1 MNRVPR
7 TQRSHQSGAALVE
20 FALVALVLYLLLAAI
35 LGLGRWMVVSQAAQ
49 EAARIAAREIALYPL
64 PPEFTFQQALDDVGF
79 RQAVYDPDFLVVDL
93 DVNDT
98 DAELEAFFAGMPVV
112 NRALRPLMINSTADV
127 GGELR
132 RLLHVPGALVDSATS
147 PSGLTV
153 VIPRVQEDEIDPDTG
168 QPFSIA
174 LIPVLEE
181 VGDGSFSMA
190 SPDRG
195 LVAVRLNV
203 PYQSATLSAY
213 VASDDLNPEGEPFQD
228 PVLAI
233 DPLGGGY
240 EQIGPGPEGS
250 GPYSGAFGLGEHQS
264 LGTLVRPFRR
274 LVSAQAL
281 FRREVFL

>member
-1 MNRVPR
+1 M
-7 TQRSHQSGAALVE
+7 
-20 FALVALVLYLLLAAI
+20 
-35 LGLGRWMVVSQAAQ
+35 
-49 EAARIAAREIALYPL
+49 
-64 PPEFTFQQALDDVGF
+64 
-79 RQAVYDPDFLVVDL
+79 
-93 DVNDT
+93 
-98 DAELEAFFAGMPVV
+98 
-112 NRALRPLMINSTADV
+112 
-127 GGELR
+127 
-132 RLLHVPGALVDSATS
+132 
-147 PSGLTV
+147 
-153 VIPRVQEDEIDPDTG
+153 
-168 QPFSIA
+168 
-174 LIPVLEE
+174 
-181 VGDGSFSMA
+181 
-190 SPDRG
+190 
-195 LVAVRLNV
+195 